1 MSETR
6 GTVAAAESADRS
18 AAVGTERRKAPRG
31 ETGSAG
37 TGRGEDRTVPL
48 RRALERALRNP
59 NYREHLGISDPRE
72 IRDMGDFRRLPLL
85 TKEHLRRHSPFGLL
99 CAEER
104 EVVRIHS
111 TSGTTGEPVIIPYTA
126 RDVATFAVMMARALR
141 MAGVDETDRV
151 LITPG
156 YGLWTAG
163 VGFQAGVEA
172 IGACAIPTGPVPI
185 ETQMAFVERMEP
197 TVVVGTASFAL
208 LLGET
213 LRGRGRKPRL
223 KAAVLGAEQWGEKR
237 RAAIEG
243 LLGARAFDI
252 YGMTETYG
260 PGLAIDCD
268 LHEGLHYWDDLFYFE
283 VIDPATGEVLP
294 EGTTGELVVTTLAKE
309 GLPLIRYRTRDLT
322 SLLPGACPCGSPYP
336 RIARVRERSD
346 DMITYRGVNLFPS
359 AVERVMAEIPGLG
372 SEYRILLTTE
382 SGRDQLTLQVERE
395 AGTGGTEEE
404 APAREL
410 ARRMKTGLNAAPRVE
425 LLPPGSLER
434 STKKTRRVIDRRAE

>member
-1 MSETR
+1 ME
-6 GTVAAAESADRS
+6 
-18 AAVGTERRKAPRG
+18 
-31 ETGSAG
+31 
-37 TGRGEDRTVPL
+37 
-48 RRALERALRNP
+48 
-59 NYREHLGISDPRE
+59 
-72 IRDMGDFRRLPLL
+72 DFRGLPFL
-85 TKEHLRRHSPFGLL
+85 TKEQLRRHSPFGLL
-99 CAEER
+99 CADES

-111 TSGTTGEPVIIPYTA
+111 TSGTTGDPVIIPYTA
-126 RDVATFAVMMARALR
+126 RDVATFVLMMARALR
-141 MAGVDETDRV
+141 TAGVDESDRV

-185 ETQMAFVERMEP
+185 ETQMAFVERMSP
-197 TVVVGTASFAL
+197 TVIVGTASFAL

-213 LRGRGRKPRL
+213 LRGRAKKPRL

-243 LLGARAFDI
+243 LLGTRAFDI

-260 PGLAIDCD
+260 PGSAIDCD
-268 LHEGLHYWDDLFYFE
+268 LHQGLHYWDDLFLFE
-283 VIDPATGEVLP
+283 VIDPVTGEVLP
-294 EGTTGELVVTTLAKE
+294 EGTTGELVVTTLVKE

-359 AVERVMAEIPGLG
+359 AVERVMAGIPGLG

-395 AGTGGTEEE
+395 VGTGIGIEGARREGGEVPADRTRTGGIGTSGTETEGTGTDE
-404 APAREL
+404 ASAREL
-410 ARRMKTGLNAAPRVE
+410 VRRMKTGLNAAPRVE
-425 LLPPGSLER
+425 LLSPGSLER
-434 STKKTRRVIDRRAE
+434 STKKTKRVIDRRAE